1 MSRKRKNYRKKP
13 SMQALMTLGMRDGSD
28 VWLNYVDLNGT
39 MTERVIKPIFVMEER
54 VHAFCYEKRSAR
66 QFLFENVHSARVV
79 QKSSPYRE
87 AVGRCSCG
95 INTMFS
101 VPHWIGLKGA
111 GGRCDKCDKCDK
123 PLLLKWCKKAR

>member
-66 QFLFENVHSARVV
+66 QFLFE
-79 QKSSPYRE
+79 
-87 AVGRCSCG
+87 
-95 INTMFS
+95 
-101 VPHWIGLKGA
+101 GA
-111 GGRCDKCDKCDK
+111 GGRCDKCDK